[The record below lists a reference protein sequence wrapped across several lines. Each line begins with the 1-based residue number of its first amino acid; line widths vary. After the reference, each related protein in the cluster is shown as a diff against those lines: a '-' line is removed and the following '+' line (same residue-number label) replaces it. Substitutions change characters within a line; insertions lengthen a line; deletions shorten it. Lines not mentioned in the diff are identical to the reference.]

1 MIYEKDLG
9 CWLEISLSPFIL
21 NKINPWPKSP
31 IPIYS
36 NGISRYSGIEILF
49 GYLISDGSF
58 IAGALLDNSKF
69 SSLAVGIILSY
80 HFANL
85 LFKSIRTAQFELR
98 TLRSSQFAQAQHG
111 EHATPSSRDLDV
123 EAAEF

>member
-1 MIYEKDLG
+1 MD
-9 CWLEISLSPFIL
+9 IL
-21 NKINPWPKSP
+21 
-31 IPIYS
+31 
-36 NGISRYSGIEILF
+36 
-49 GYLISDGSF
+49 YLMDHLLL
-58 IAGALLDNSKF
+58 IAGALLDNSNF
-69 SSLAVGIILSY
+69 SSLAVGIMLSY
-80 HFANL
+80 HFANP